1 VLRGLLRDHICF
13 HQSRDVCEV
22 GLDSP
27 GKAPG
32 EEFPKSNLQAS
43 HCPTTTENWQRTT
56 D

>member
-1 VLRGLLRDHICF
+1 M
-13 HQSRDVCEV
+13 

-43 HCPTTTENWQRTT
+43 HCPTTTENWQI
-56 D
+56 